1 MGKSVLTLKMR
12 GLVLVL
18 CLVRFAATEDGGH
31 LDSVE
36 DTIPGH
42 EGSPRQ
48 FPASRT
54 SGCANMPSFMLNS
67 DRIVGGVDA
76 PSMIPWQVSVRSGTF
91 TFCGATIIDASTV
104 LCAAHCFYQSSASGK
119 SIRAGSTQK
128 SSGGQIRN
136 IAQIVW
142 NTNAGFTYNP
152 NTLDNDFVIL
162 KLESPLTLN
171 SDVQPACLPSSAAYL
186 DVSSTEERCFTSG
199 WGTLSSGG
207 STPEGLK
214 FVRVPAITNAACNN
228 DYGGSITDS
237 MICGGYPGVGG
248 KDACQGDSGG
258 PFVCNDSGK
267 AVIAGVVSWGN
278 GCALATHPGVYART
292 TYVLDWIKSQM
303 NGGTPPGPTAAP
315 PPTTAA
321 APPPSDGCGSPQW
334 ATDKWCDDENN
345 NAGCNY
351 DGGACCNNNAQGW
364 DNYCTDCACLE
375 GCGSPQWANDMWCDD
390 ENNNADCNY
399 DGGACCFNKAQGW
412 DNYCSDCECI
422 ECKPAGWHGD
432 NYCDDKLNT
441 GNCKYDGG
449 DCCGDNVSTAYCNV
463 SFVFNL
469 GVLHFFKQFAVVA
482 KSEKK

>member
-54 SGCANMPSFMLNS
+54 SGCADMPAFMLNS

-128 SSGGQIRN
+128 SSGGQVRN

-171 SDVQPACLPSSAAYL
+171 ADVQPACLPSSAAYL

-214 FVRVPAITNAACNN
+214 FVRVPAITNTACNN

-258 PFVCNDSGK
+258 PFVCNDGGK

-303 NGGTPPGPTAAP
+303 SGGTPPGPTTAP
-315 PPTTAA
+315 TPTTAA
-321 APPPSDGCGSPQW
+321 PTPAPSNCITHWIGDNY
-334 ATDKWCDDENN
+334 CDDENN
-345 NAGCNY
+345 NA
-351 DGGACCNNNAQGW
+351 ACQ
-364 DNYCTDCACLE
+364 
-375 GCGSPQWANDMWCDD
+375 
-390 ENNNADCNY
+390 
-399 DGGACCFNKAQGW
+399 F
-412 DNYCSDCECI
+412 
-422 ECKPAGWHGD
+422 
-432 NYCDDKLNT
+432 
-441 GNCKYDGG
+441 DGG
-449 DCCGDNVSTAYCNV
+449 DCCNNSMSNWDWYCTACQCL
-463 SFVFNL
+463 S
-469 GVLHFFKQFAVVA
+469 
-482 KSEKK
+482 

>member
-18 CLVRFAATEDGGH
+18 CLVGFAATEDGGH

-42 EGSPRQ
+42 IGSPRQ
-48 FPASRT
+48 YLASRT
-54 SGCANMPSFMLNS
+54 STCADMPSFMLNS

-76 PSMIPWQVSVRSGTF
+76 PSMVPWQVSVRSGTF
-91 TFCGATIIDASTV
+91 TFCGATIIDASTI

-136 IAQIVW
+136 IASIVW
-142 NTNAGFTYNP
+142 NTNAGQTYNSG
-152 NTLDNDFVIL
+152 TLDNDFVIL
-162 KLESPLTLN
+162 KLESPLELN
-171 SDVQPACLPSSAAYL
+171 ADVQPACLPSSAAYL

-258 PFVCNDSGK
+258 PFVCNEGGK

-303 NGGTPPGPTAAP
+303 SGGTPPGPTTAP
-315 PPTTAA
+315 TPTTAA
-321 APPPSDGCGSPQW
+321 PTPAPSNCITHWIGDNY
-334 ATDKWCDDENN
+334 CDDENN
-345 NAGCNY
+345 NA
-351 DGGACCNNNAQGW
+351 ACQ
-364 DNYCTDCACLE
+364 
-375 GCGSPQWANDMWCDD
+375 
-390 ENNNADCNY
+390 
-399 DGGACCFNKAQGW
+399 F
-412 DNYCSDCECI
+412 
-422 ECKPAGWHGD
+422 
-432 NYCDDKLNT
+432 
-441 GNCKYDGG
+441 DGG
-449 DCCGDNVSTAYCNV
+449 DCCNNSMSNWDWYCTACQCL
-463 SFVFNL
+463 S
-469 GVLHFFKQFAVVA
+469 
-482 KSEKK
+482 